1 MWENKRSQR
10 HARRF
15 PKDQTGTAAVEFAV
29 LAVIFLMFVFGII
42 EIARLLFVLN
52 TLHEVTRRAATAAV
66 SVYPRDTAAIARV
79 KQQAI
84 FRSTPGDLVLAP
96 PITDQHIRL
105 DYLRADLSVIP
116 EGSWPQDAA
125 ANRQICMLD
134 PRAQTCIRFIQASVC
149 DPSDANQ
156 CIAVESMMLLPL
168 IDLRIPLHRA
178 ASIAPVESLGYVPGT
193 HPPPC
198 PC

>member
-1 MWENKRSQR
+1 MSATKRSR
-10 HARRF
+10 CHARRY
-15 PKDQTGTAAVEFAV
+15 PKNQTGTAAVEFAL
-29 LAVIFLMFVFGII
+29 LAVIFFMFVFGII

-66 SVYPRDTAAIARV
+66 SVYPRDTAATARV
-79 KQQAI
+79 KQNAI
-84 FRSTPGDLVLAP
+84 FRSAPGDLVLAP

-116 EGSWPQDAA
+116 EESWPEDAA
-125 ANRQICMLD
+125 ANRQICMLN
-134 PRAQTCIRFIQASVC
+134 PRAQTCIRFVQASVC
-149 DPSDANQ
+149 DPSDSNE
-156 CIAVESMMLLPL
+156 CTAVGSLMLLPL

-178 ASIAPVESLGYVPGT
+178 ATIAPVESLGYVPGT

-198 PC
+198 TC